1 MPTRTSSARTR
12 TIQSIAHG
20 ASSHVCVITFRVSA
34 AAGGRFSLGGGL
46 PSRSSDAPISRA
58 VAASILLVSWVFLGL
73 LAGAVIVLI
82 AAEWPRLSDRL
93 GIGERMEA
101 RERRSRAERKS
112 KLRVVRDES
121 EEFEASVRRD
131 LDRLPTIEK
140 KRDPRR

>member
-1 MPTRTSSARTR
+1 VDRP
-12 TIQSIAHG
+12 
-20 ASSHVCVITFRVSA
+20 
-34 AAGGRFSLGGGL
+34 AGYI
-46 PSRSSDAPISRA
+46 D
-58 VAASILLVSWVFLGL
+58 LVSWVFLGL
-73 LAGAVIVLI
+73 LAGAVVVLI

-93 GIGERMEA
+93 GIDERMEA
-101 RERRSRAERKS
+101 RERRARAERKS